1 MTEKLRREG
10 KGKVREA
17 IQQSMVQILVGAN
30 GALTG
35 EAKPE
40 GLLRGG
46 TGSGS
51 DSTARRREPRPRTSG
66 YAWEATGR

>member
-46 TGSGS
+46 DGKWFRFDG
-51 DSTARRREPRPRTSG
+51 
-66 YAWEATGR
+66 